1 MKISKELAT
10 LMYNSAEPSIKKFAL
25 DNYPELGLNFP
36 KNWVDIEEK
45 EGYFID
51 TMSNIIFSTFTSWP
65 HHNKNVFTTANQC
78 NAILAL
84 AQLSQAM
91 KVYRGDWLPNWD
103 DARQDKWCITM
114 MYKHIHL
121 NIHHNEYHILSF
133 QSKDIAKLFA
143 TNFKELILK
152 TKLF

>member
-10 LMYNSAEPSIKKFAL
+10 LMYNSSEPSIKQFAL
-25 DNYPELGLNFP
+25 DNYPELGLNLP
-36 KNWVDIEEK
+36 KNWFDIEDK

-51 TMSNIIFSTFTSWP
+51 GMSDIIFTTLDSYP
-65 HHNKNVFTTANQC
+65 HNKNVFTTSNQC

-103 DARQDKWCITM
+103 DAEQAKWSITIVYNCIYLDIFYTT
-114 MYKHIHL
+114 
-121 NIHHNEYHILSF
+121 YHPLSF
-133 QSKDIAKLFA
+133 QNRDIAQLFA
-143 TNFKELILK
+143 TNFKDLILK